1 MTLSSV
7 LACSF
12 GAGLTLAG
20 KVPSCFLTGIFDG
33 NGHLGVNNVENRE
46 TDRLWSLS
54 RGSTLDNLWTEI
66 GTARLS
72 MLGYAFFLPG
82 KGFDVDGKQFLK
94 DIFNFDCDSIS
105 SIKYLFA
112 HFFGTAK
119 IQGKGS
125 APLNS

>member
-12 GAGLTLAG
+12 VAGLTLVE
-20 KVPSCFLTGIFDG
+20 KVPPCFLTGIFDG
-33 NGHLGVNNVENRE
+33 NGHLGVNNVENFE

-54 RGSTLDNLWTEI
+54 RGSTLDNLRTEK

-72 MLGYAFFLPG
+72 MLGYAFFVPG
-82 KGFDVDGKQFLK
+82 KGFGVDEKQLLK

-105 SIKYLFA
+105 SI
-112 HFFGTAK
+112 
-119 IQGKGS
+119 
-125 APLNS
+125 